1 MSEPYASLNENHRR
15 GCSRLRLG
23 IPAQLENLDGRQN
36 ARLIDLS
43 QSGAR
48 LLTGP
53 QHPFKSAVVSWL
65 GFEAFGDVAWQN
77 GSDVGIQFEQLIPL
91 EWVIA
96 TRDKAP
102 GVVRT
107 EGLGA
112 HTAAREWVEG
122 TLGGSRA

>member
-1 MSEPYASLNENHRR
+1 LSESHRR

-23 IPAQLENLDGRQN
+23 IPARLENLDGRQN
-36 ARLIDLS
+36 VRLIDLS

-53 QHPFKSAVVSWL
+53 QHPFKSAVISWL
-65 GFEAFGDVAWQN
+65 GFEAFGDVAWQK
-77 GSDVGIQFEQLIPL
+77 GSDVGIQFEELIPL

-102 GVVRT
+102 DVVRT
-107 EGLGA
+107 EALGA
-112 HTAAREWVEG
+112 QAAARDWVAG
-122 TLGGSRA
+122 TLGSTRA